1 LEKMVNKIRKGY
13 CSFQTLKK
21 QKGQGMVEYILIIA
35 LIAVAVVGATTALG
49 DQVKAVLSQITSD
62 LGTNLNP

>member
-1 LEKMVNKIRKGY
+1 MKKMVNKLRKGY
-13 CSFQTLKK
+13 CSFQIFKE

-62 LGTNLNP
+62 LGTNLP